1 MKVKTARTLANSVV
15 TMCLLFAAS
24 MAHAGYY
31 YESVTEG
38 RTSGQRKGNYQKV
51 QAWVEGDN
59 ARVEFASGEKKG
71 WFADGN
77 FLVTTD
83 GGENVYLVNPGEETY
98 APFNLDEMMATMGEV
113 MNMMEQTGGMV
124 KMEFTDATSEKLL
137 EEPGES
143 LLGHSTTH
151 HRYKS
156 GYTSSIS
163 VMGMKRESRNE
174 TVMDIWSTDALE
186 ARGFGVWLKPDR
198 QMKTGNQGLDEMLD
212 QKFGQIEGFP
222 LKMVMEMTTFN
233 KKGKPQQT
241 MTSTTEVTVLRE
253 ESVADSQFTW
263 PEHYTETEILPDVEG
278 MQAGQ
283 QAGEDD
289 KKKKKKG
296 GLSSVFGGKPDDD
309 G

>member
-1 MKVKTARTLANSVV
+1 MRVKTWKGLSATWI
-15 TMCLLFAAS
+15 TTCLLIVPSLAS
-24 MAHAGYY
+24 AGYY

-38 RTSGQRKGNYQKV
+38 RAAGQRKGTYQKV
-51 QAWVEGDN
+51 KSWVEGDN

-83 GGENVYLVNPGEETY
+83 GGDNVYLINPAEETY
-98 APFNLDEMMATMGEV
+98 APFNLEEMMATMGET
-113 MNMMEQTGGMV
+113 MNMMEQAGGMV

-143 LLGHSTTH
+143 ILGHSTTH
-151 HRYKS
+151 HRIKS
-156 GYTSSIS
+156 GYTTSIS
-163 VMGMKRESRNE
+163 VMGMKQKSRYE
-174 TVMDIWSTDALE
+174 TVTDIWSTDDLD
-186 ARGFGVWLKPDR
+186 ARGFAVWLKPDR
-198 QMKTGNQGLDEMLD
+198 QMKTGNEGLDEMLE
-212 QKFGQIEGFP
+212 QKFGQLDGFP

-233 KKGKPQQT
+233 KKGKPQGST
-241 MTSTTEVTVLRE
+241 TSTTEVTLLRE
-253 ESVADSQFTW
+253 ESVANDKFEW
-263 PEHYTETEILPDVEG
+263 PDHYTETEILPDVEA
-278 MQAGQ
+278 MQGGQ
-283 QAGEDD
+283 QAGKED